1 MKAARVHDRGIITC
15 IETSIPKLQP
25 GEALVKTTCCTICG
39 SDLHE
44 VFQPLRGDTFPCH
57 PGFPGHESVGRI
69 ADPGDTGLLQGQR
82 VLAVPDRDAAAGFS
96 EFQAVDRRFL
106 VPVDE
111 AVRAEALCLAQ
122 PLGAVIFGLKAYLPR
137 TVPETALVV
146 GQGAIGLFF
155 TWLLKRAGVAQI
167 IVSDPVA
174 SRRALAK
181 SFGADVIIDPHE
193 YSVPDAVRQITRS
206 EGARL
211 VIEAA
216 GEDNARRDAVL
227 SVDFDGFVGLFGLPE
242 EDEMQDFPMAELF
255 RRRAALRA
263 IYDSQHEKEL
273 RSFRDAIDL
282 ISSSAI
288 DVAQM
293 VTHLL
298 PINEVRE
305 AFDLARQGKDRS
317 LKTAIIFPD

>member
-1 MKAARVHDRGIITC
+1 
-15 IETSIPKLQP
+15 
-25 GEALVKTTCCTICG
+25 
-39 SDLHE
+39 
-44 VFQPLRGDTFPCH
+44 
-57 PGFPGHESVGRI
+57 VGRI
-69 ADPGDTGLLQGQR
+69 VDPGDTGLVPGQR

-96 EFQAVDRRFL
+96 EFQALGRRYL
-106 VPVDE
+106 VPVSE
-111 AVRAEALCLAQ
+111 AVPTEALCLAQ
-122 PLGAVIFGLKAYLPR
+122 PLGAVIFGLRAYLPKAP
-137 TVPETALVV
+137 PETALIV

-193 YSVPDAVRQITRS
+193 HSVPDAVRQITRT

-216 GEDNARRDAVL
+216 GEDTARRDAVL

-263 IYDSQHEKEL
+263 IYDSQHEREL
-273 RSFRDAIDL
+273 RSFREAIEL

-288 DVAQM
+288 DVSQM
-293 VTHLL
+293 VTHRL
-298 PINEVRE
+298 PVEDVTE
-305 AFDLARQGKDRS
+305 AFDIARHGKNES
-317 LKTAIIFPD
+317 LKTAIIFPG